1 MFTLLPLSRIAL
13 LHTCANCN
21 SWETQ
26 TDGRHAYY
34 MIITLQKLPLMQ
46 FKLSWKVSKND
57 LNQFREKK
65 SKPQFLV
72 WKFVKIIWLTRKICR
87 ICRTPEPPWRAHF
100 SSNPAGQSSENSN
113 KALIRQTCL
122 WGGRIGSHRKVLC
135 KTTNLLLLVHIEAS
149 NASFPWNEYH
159 TIEKQ

>member
-1 MFTLLPLSRIAL
+1 MKSIKKWPKPISR
-13 LHTCANCN
+13 
-21 SWETQ
+21 
-26 TDGRHAYY
+26 
-34 MIITLQKLPLMQ
+34 
-46 FKLSWKVSKND
+46 
-57 LNQFREKK
+57 KK
-65 SKPQFLV
+65 TKPQFLV

-87 ICRTPEPPWRAHF
+87 ICRTPKPLWRAHF

-159 TIEKQ
+159 NRMVIKPRTMDNWKYETRIFFFLFYLFFFILIFHTYQSVIFFFLDSSMKLLTS